1 MSANHA
7 RRHRTG
13 QAEVAY
19 LGDRPSRRLATLL
32 ESRDCLAAR
41 AAEYAAHDIAG
52 ADELLRCVAD
62 AQALIKN
69 ESPAT
74 HEQRWAAW
82 IRQDAKLA
90 HKAEAGHPACGLC
103 APTRA
108 QARAA

>member
-1 MSANHA
+1 MSANHV

-32 ESRDCLAAR
+32 EIRDCLAAR
-41 AAEYAAHDIAG
+41 AAEYAAHDVAG

-74 HEQRWAAW
+74 HEQRWVSW
-82 IRQDAKLA
+82 VQHDAELA
-90 HKAEAGHPACGLC
+90 HRAEMGHPTCGLC
-103 APTRA
+103 AAARA
-108 QARAA
+108 QVRAA